1 MTRRL
6 LGLPAPEAWPQ
17 HVRDLLQPCH
27 ECESEVPCEFFRNVR
42 EGGGEDEDRLDGT
55 SCATSGIGS
64 DDSGHSAEKK
74 PQKKKEKKKKPKS
87 SVDEKPRQAAGDL
100 PKGKEGRRKAKDP
113 QSKKKCSPA
122 PGTKAQPK
130 AGAKRVMVDAKQKV
144 GEGEG
149 KRRKAKESQPKEGGS
164 PGVVKSKA
172 ELSAGATHPEVDAEH
187 EPREKARPESGRGGR
202 GHGRAGGRGKRGG
215 GSKGGRDRCGD
226 AAAAIGSAAVGIHH
240 GGPSSDGIV
249 RLTGECQ
256 ATVFGAAALTGR
268 HSGRSVDM
276 GGSVRILVDQQQRQ
290 QQQQQQQCK

>member
-1 MTRRL
+1 M
-6 LGLPAPEAWPQ
+6 
-17 HVRDLLQPCH
+17 
-27 ECESEVPCEFFRNVR
+27 
-42 EGGGEDEDRLDGT
+42 
-55 SCATSGIGS
+55 
-64 DDSGHSAEKK
+64 K
-74 PQKKKEKKKKPKS
+74 
-87 SVDEKPRQAAGDL
+87 
-100 PKGKEGRRKAKDP
+100 
-113 QSKKKCSPA
+113 
-122 PGTKAQPK
+122 
-130 AGAKRVMVDAKQKV
+130 VDAKQKV

-149 KRRKAKESQPKEGGS
+149 KREKAKESQPKEGGS

-172 ELSAGATHPEVDAEH
+172 ELSIGEGALWGAAFDDACDADAGTGKTGGAPA
-187 EPREKARPESGRGGR
+187 KARPESGRGGR

-226 AAAAIGSAAVGIHH
+226 AAAAIGSGAVGIHH